1 MYWEARIKSRRQK
14 HTLAEPVLFITN
26 HITDALSDL
35 SWTAVLARAEPCVKN
50 RMFQFPTPNVYIS
63 HSQVYISYFFTFL
76 LINDIPVF
84 RIFSRNYEF
93 TSCNSEFLFI
103 YLFIFKKNSVCI
115 LYFWLFLGILSL
127 HTSRNYEINLTIVH
141 FFLNKSELTFR
152 NFYFS
157 QKCKF
162 MSQVYVLN
170 LYFARKKRRRVRIMR
185 SPIYLF
191 FILLLCG
198 RNKCL

>member
-1 MYWEARIKSRRQK
+1 MYWEARMRIHQQN
-14 HTLAEPVLFITN
+14 HILAEPVLFITN

-50 RMFQFPTPNVYIS
+50 RTVQFSTPNVYIS
-63 HSQVYISYFFTFL
+63 FL

-127 HTSRNYEINLTIVH
+127 HTSRNYEIKSYNCE

-152 NFYFS
+152 NFDFS

-170 LYFARKKRRRVRIMR
+170 LYFARKKKEKSQNYFYI
-185 SPIYLF
+185 ITLWQ
-191 FILLLCG
+191 
-198 RNKCL
+198 K